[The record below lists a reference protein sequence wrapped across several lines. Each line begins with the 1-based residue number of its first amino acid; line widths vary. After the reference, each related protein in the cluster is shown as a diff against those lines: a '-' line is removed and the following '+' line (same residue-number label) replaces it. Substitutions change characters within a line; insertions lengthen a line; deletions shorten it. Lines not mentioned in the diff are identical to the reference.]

1 MAQYEVKIRMNASS
15 TDEVKTLGNGL
26 QNAVNNIDHN
36 DLQKLLNAVAKNP
49 SIVKTALKFI

>member
-1 MAQYEVKIRMNASS
+1 MTQYEVKIRMNASS
-15 TDEVKTLGNGL
+15 TDEVKALGNGL

>member
-1 MAQYEVKIRMNASS
+1 MAQYEVKIKMNASS
-15 TDEVKTLGNGL
+15 TDEVKALGNGL

-49 SIVKTALKFI
+49 SLVKTALKFI

>member
-15 TDEVKTLGNGL
+15 SDEVKALGNGL

-49 SIVKTALKFI
+49 SLVKTALKFI

>member
-15 TDEVKTLGNGL
+15 TDEVKALGNGL

-49 SIVKTALKFI
+49 SLVKTALKFI

>member
-15 TDEVKTLGNGL
+15 SDEVKALGNGL

>member
-1 MAQYEVKIRMNASS
+1 MAQYELKIRMNASS
-15 TDEVKTLGNGL
+15 SDEGKALGNGL

-49 SIVKTALKFI
+49 SLVKTALKFI

>member
-15 TDEVKTLGNGL
+15 TDEVKALGNGL

>member
-1 MAQYEVKIRMNASS
+1 MAQYELKIRMNASS
-15 TDEVKTLGNGL
+15 SDEVKALGNGL

-49 SIVKTALKFI
+49 SLVKTALKFI